1 MVIRMAK
8 IIGRNPVNE
17 AIIGGRNIHEIIFQE
32 KLDTGRINEIKKLA
46 REEKIKIKEVS
57 AIEISRIAE
66 SDNHQ
71 GVVALA
77 EDIKLYT
84 LEEFIEDLPK
94 SNGFL
99 LNKPRFLILDQ
110 IQDPHNFG
118 ALIRTAQ
125 SAGFTGVIF
134 HENRFCDLTT
144 TVLKASSGA
153 AEHIPLIKVK
163 NLNRAIEDLKAKG
176 VWIAGADMEG
186 EQQYFE
192 ADFTGAI
199 GIVIGNEGSGL
210 RRLVK
215 ENCDFLVSIP
225 VTENPGSL
233 NASVAAGILIYE
245 TVRQR
250 KIKLD

>member
-1 MVIRMAK
+1 MVIIMAK
-8 IIGRNPVNE
+8 IIGKNPVIE
-17 AIIGGRNIHEIIFQE
+17 AMIGGRNIHEIIIQE
-32 KLDTGRINEIKKLA
+32 NLDSGRLNDIKKLA
-46 REEKIKIKEVS
+46 KKEGIKLKEVS
-57 AIEISRIAE
+57 AIEINRIAE
-66 SDNHQ
+66 IDNHQ
-71 GVVALA
+71 GIVALA
-77 EDIKLYT
+77 EDIKLYS
-84 LEEFIEDLPK
+84 LEEFLEKAPQ

-125 SAGFTGVIF
+125 SAGFDGVIF
-134 HENRFCDLTT
+134 HENRFCDLSAI
-144 TVLKASSGA
+144 VLKASSGA

-163 NLNRAIEDLKAKG
+163 NLNRAIEDLKSKG

-186 EQQYFE
+186 KQQYFE

>member
-1 MVIRMAK
+1 MVIMMAK
-8 IIGRNPVNE
+8 IFGRNPVFE
-17 AIIGGRNIHEIIFQE
+17 AIIARRNIHEIIFQE
-32 KLDTGRINEIKKLA
+32 NLDTARLTKIKELALNEG
-46 REEKIKIKEVS
+46 IKIKEAS
-57 AIEISRIAE
+57 AIEMSRIAE
-66 SDNHQ
+66 NAEHQ
-71 GVVALA
+71 GVIALA
-77 EDIKLYT
+77 EDLKLYSLGEF
-84 LEEFIEDLPK
+84 LEKLPQN
-94 SNGFL
+94 SGFL
-99 LNKPRFLILDQ
+99 IDKPRFLILDQ
-110 IQDPHNFG
+110 IQDPYNFG

-125 SAGFTGVIF
+125 SAGFDGVIF

-186 EQQYFE
+186 EQQYYE

-245 TVRQR
+245 TIRQR

>member
-1 MVIRMAK
+1 MAK
-8 IIGRNPVNE
+8 IIGKNPVIE
-17 AIIGGRNIHEIIFQE
+17 AIIGGRKIHEIIFQE
-32 KLDTGRINEIKKLA
+32 KLDSDRINKIKKLA
-46 REEKIKIKEVS
+46 KKNGIKIKEVS
-57 AIEISRIAE
+57 AIEINKIAE
-66 SDNHQ
+66 RDNHQ

-77 EDIKLYT
+77 EDIKLYS
-84 LEEFIEDLPK
+84 LGEIIEKLPQ
-94 SNGFL
+94 SSGFL

-110 IQDPHNFG
+110 IQDPYNFG

-125 SAGFTGVIF
+125 SAGFDGVIF
-134 HENRFCDLTT
+134 HENRFCNLTS

-225 VTENPGSL
+225 VTNKPGSL

-250 KIKLD
+250 KIRLD

>member
-1 MVIRMAK
+1 MAK
-8 IIGRNPVNE
+8 IIGRNPVIE
-17 AIIGGRNIHEIIFQE
+17 ALIGGRTIHEIIFQE
-32 KLDTGRINEIKKLA
+32 KLDATKLTEIEELAKKTG
-46 REEKIKIKEVS
+46 IKIKEVS
-57 AIEISRIAE
+57 ALKITRIAE

-77 EDIKLYT
+77 EDIKLYSLGEF
-84 LEEFIEDLPK
+84 LEELPQ
-94 SNGFL
+94 NDGFL

-110 IQDPHNFG
+110 IQDPYNFG
-118 ALIRTAQ
+118 ALIRSAQ
-125 SAGFTGVIF
+125 SAGFNGVIF
-134 HENRFCDLTT
+134 HENRFCNLTT

-153 AEHIPLIKVK
+153 VEHIPLIKVK

-176 VWIAGADMEG
+176 VWIAGAAMEG

-225 VTENPGSL
+225 VTKNPGSL